1 MEISI
6 ELLREAAARLPTKVG
21 QTLGIVGGIVIG
33 QAAVVAGLTSNI
45 LLIIVALSAL
55 ASFVTPIYKMGN
67 AIRLLRFPFLIG
79 AQIWG
84 LLGITIAAVFLMTHL
99 IKLTSMG
106 HPYLEPIYPFRMQDW
121 KDSFF
126 GFLLIFSSHGL

>member
-1 MEISI
+1 
-6 ELLREAAARLPTKVG
+6 
-21 QTLGIVGGIVIG
+21 
-33 QAAVVAGLTSNI
+33 AAVVAGLTSNI

-67 AIRLLRFPFLIG
+67 AIRLLRFPFLLG

-84 LLGITIAAVFLMTHL
+84 LLGITLAAVFLITHL

-106 HPYLEPIYPFRMQDW
+106 HPYLEPIYPFRIKDW
-121 KDSFF
+121 KDSFVRLPF
-126 GFLLIFSSHGL
+126 TFFKSRPVNLRTENVTRQPQKQKTLKKGKNDFNE